1 MAAARAYNML
11 DDPTV
16 LTAARW
22 QDWLHPRGM
31 DGRFIEKFSMV
42 DVFGKP
48 GGERTLA
55 DPKANRRRARIT
67 DLFPEGATVEYFD
80 TQGNPAPADS
90 GNGYPA
96 YIKLDE
102 ISKKISSAPN
112 SKARLQGVS
121 SQEEFEAGHREAMSQ
136 ADYDAAVD
144 KFNQRVDAEFK
155 PERSAA
161 HKDSPEL
168 TDDEF
173 SEHLDYVTEVVDA
186 GLAKQPDG
194 TSGLASESAFKDTY
208 GRWSQEQLERM
219 LTMAD
224 DLYGQVTDGRVK
236 GHKAIVL
243 GGLPGSGK
251 STLLADLDKAGTI
264 QRDQWVE
271 INPDLVKDEMIARG
285 WYPQIQGLTPNETA
299 TFIHAQSSEMA
310 SMLERMAMKDG
321 YNLIFDTTM
330 GSGGINGETWT
341 DHTVKQLMFY
351 GYDKPD
357 GMFIDSDINHSLASV
372 AYRHRDGL
380 NQYRT
385 GAPTHDR
392 RPGPEI
398 NNGGRFVPAQA
409 VAETVGTD
417 VATSVNVQNFERLK
431 SKFDR
436 WAQYEVGGVPGT
448 KPAPVLTDST
458 PQMPGYPGDSFG
470 GV

>member
-1 MAAARAYNML
+1 MAAARWLNLL

-42 DVFGKP
+42 DVFGTP

-80 TQGNPAPADS
+80 NQGNPMPADS
-90 GNGYPA
+90 GNGYPS
-96 YIKLDE
+96 YIKSED
-102 ISKKISSAPN
+102 IHKKISSAPD

-121 SQEEFEAGHREAMSQ
+121 SKDEFEAGHREAMSQ
-136 ADYDAAVD
+136 AEYDAAVD
-144 KFNQRVDAEFK
+144 KFNQRVDAEFD
-155 PERSAA
+155 PGRSAA
-161 HKDSPEL
+161 HKDSPAL
-168 TDDEF
+168 TEDEF
-173 SEHLDYVTEVVDA
+173 SEHLDFVTEVVNA
-186 GLAKQPDG
+186 GLDKQPDG
-194 TSGLASESAFKDTY
+194 TSGLASDAAFKDSY
-208 GRWSQEQLERM
+208 GRWSEEQLKRM
-219 LTMAD
+219 LEMSD
-224 DLYGQVTDGRVK
+224 ELYGDVTKDRVK

-251 STLLADLDKAGTI
+251 STLLADLDAAGTI

-271 INPDLVKDEMIARG
+271 INPDLVKDAMIERG

-299 TFIHAQSSEMA
+299 AFIHAQSSEMA

-330 GSGGINGETWT
+330 GSGGINGETWSDIT
-341 DHTVKQLMFY
+341 IKQLASY

-357 GMFIDSDINHSLASV
+357 GMFIDSNIYHSLASIEF
-372 AYRHRDGL
+372 RHRDGL

-385 GAPTHDR
+385 GAATLGR
-392 RPGPEI
+392 RPGPEV
-398 NNGGRFVPAQA
+398 NNGGRFVPATA
-409 VAETVGTD
+409 VSEVVDPDAPT
-417 VATSVNVQNFERLK
+417 ANAANFERLK
-431 SKFDR
+431 GKFDR
-436 WAQYEVGGVPGT
+436 WAQYEVGGEPGT
-448 KPAPVLTDST
+448 KPAPTLTDST
-458 PQMPGYPGDSFG
+458 EDMPGYPGDFFG
-470 GV
+470 GI